1 MCPLRGVL
9 RRPEV
14 LQRGPYKS
22 RDALGRIA
30 RCDEREL
37 VSRKIGQANVNAA
50 SAILNIVELAECM
63 DNIAAMVTPKVR
75 ITGNLRPT
83 HLPNTNK
90 SSEPSEALTADT
102 DRLVATLP

>member
-1 MCPLRGVL
+1 
-9 RRPEV
+9 
-14 LQRGPYKS
+14 
-22 RDALGRIA
+22 
-30 RCDEREL
+30 
-37 VSRKIGQANVNAA
+37 
-50 SAILNIVELAECM
+50 M